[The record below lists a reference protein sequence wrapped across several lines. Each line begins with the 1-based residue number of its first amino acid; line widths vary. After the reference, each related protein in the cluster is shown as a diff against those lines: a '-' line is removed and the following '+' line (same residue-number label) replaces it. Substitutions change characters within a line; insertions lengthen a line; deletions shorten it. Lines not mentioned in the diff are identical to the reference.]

1 MNRNQTPTF
10 SLSFKSVHPPL
21 THSNANQVKLVS
33 GASTAGTDNSSG
45 NTGSETYINNVM
57 TLPRTGFSSTG
68 YIELAAEAI

>member
-1 MNRNQTPTF
+1 MT
-10 SLSFKSVHPPL
+10 S
-21 THSNANQVKLVS
+21 
-33 GASTAGTDNSSG
+33 GTDNSSG